1 MNLAECQVKSAYTC
15 VLVARD
21 TFCALTPLA
30 SLGVDTDF
38 KVGLNVSSTV
48 GDHFVFFFFGFFILP
63 LLSIFCF
70 ILGMAAKAHVTRDE
84 TNTAW
89 QLRDCQ
95 SCLFTEDPHR
105 EISIAALY
113 DTTWWIIG
121 LLRCPL
127 QGAPV

>member
-1 MNLAECQVKSAYTC
+1 MLA
-15 VLVARD
+15 
-21 TFCALTPLA
+21 
-30 SLGVDTDF
+30 
-38 KVGLNVSSTV
+38 V
-48 GDHFVFFFFGFFILP
+48 GDHLIFSLPLSLFFF
-63 LLSIFCF
+63 LLSVFCF

-84 TNTAW
+84 TNIAW
-89 QLRDCQ
+89 QLQDCQ

-121 LLRCPL
+121 LLRCSL